1 MKLGSTIPVITC
13 SACGFSNLLGETFCQ
28 KCGVQLPPVASVPP
42 PAPQPVKDVGREP
55 SVKPASDDPRK
66 VEQVAEKGRNTGSL
80 VVVEKGVVLALP
92 EDKSEIVLGR
102 TDPVQNIFP
111 EVDFADL
118 DGEGRGVSRR
128 HARILNNPQG
138 IFLEDLN
145 STNFT
150 FLNNIRIQPGQIYPL
165 KNGDEIRLGLLI
177 LKYRGL

>member
-1 MKLGSTIPVITC
+1 LKLGSTIPVITC

-42 PAPQPVKDVGREP
+42 PAPQPVKDAGRES
-55 SVKPASDDPRK
+55 SVKPVTNMPHK
-66 VEQVAEKGRNTGSL
+66 VDQGAAKGGNPGSL

-92 EDKSEIVLGR
+92 EDKSEIILGR

-128 HARILNNPQG
+128 HARILNNPEG
-138 IFLEDLN
+138 IFLEDMN

-150 FLNNIRIQPGQIYPL
+150 FLNNIQLQPGHLYPL
-165 KNGDEIRLGLLI
+165 KNGDKIRLGLLI
-177 LKYRGL
+177 LEYRGL